1 MLRAPTGSED
11 MSILESLAE
20 AHPLTPAAVRLK
32 AALLFHGVDYDP
44 CLGRAGEWAFPSH
57 MPITLLPGE
66 PLHNGQ
72 NKFYTP
78 QLIRFPDDTQAR
90 LRVKRESRFRIVDGD
105 ADRVFTLLEDGKP
118 VTSLTFEPKLPWA
131 EALTHDGTPM
141 RASGLVQH
149 GDMLVLNVAPGCEY
163 FVVPKVGMAG
173 KTDNMSCTFCLYG
186 VPDPQRLD
194 ALGQK
199 LYEAGLPT
207 QTLERVAE
215 ACHHPETHAR
225 HLYLVGGS
233 MLSMAAEGE
242 RYLQISRH
250 LAEQGLTERYYVAC
264 GSGAIE
270 RGHMEQMKDAG
281 VRGACFNLEVWDPAQ
296 FARICP
302 GKNATVGRDR
312 WLASLEEAVD
322 VFGPGNVMSAFV
334 GGAELEGEGAFRS
347 AEEALESNLAAAEY
361 LIPRGI
367 VPTWSIFWKVTGK
380 ARGEE
385 SFYTLDLFLR
395 LNEATAALRAKTQ
408 RFTNPEFFC
417 RRCAYMELEPDFD
430 FSQFYRA
437 SNSATSSLP

>member
-1 MLRAPTGSED
+1 
-11 MSILESLAE
+11 MSILERLAE
-20 AHPLTPAAVRLK
+20 NHPQTPAAARLK
-32 AALLFHGVDYDP
+32 AALLFHGVAYDP

-57 MPITLLPGE
+57 MPFVLQPGE
-66 PLHNGQ
+66 PLHEGQ

-78 QLIRFPDDTQAR
+78 QLVRFPDDTQVR
-90 LRVKRESRFRIVDGD
+90 LRIKRDSRFRIVDGD
-105 ADRVFTLLEDGKP
+105 APRQFTLLEDGRP

-141 RASGLVQH
+141 RSSGLVQH

-163 FVVPKVGMAG
+163 FVVPKVGLAG
-173 KTDNMSCTFCLYG
+173 KTDNLSCTFCLYG
-186 VPDPQRLD
+186 VPDQRMD
-194 ALGQK
+194 ALGQR
-199 LYEAGLPT
+199 LYEAELPER
-207 QTLERVAE
+207 TLDRVAE
-215 ACHHPETHAR
+215 ACQHPETHSR

-233 MLSMAAEGE
+233 MLDMAAEGE
-242 RYLQISRH
+242 RYLQIARS
-250 LAEQGLTERYYVAC
+250 LAERGLTERYYVAC

-270 RGHMEQMKDAG
+270 RRHMVAMKDAG

-302 GKNATVGRDR
+302 GKHKTVGRDR
-312 WLASLEEAVD
+312 WLAALEEAVD

-334 GGAELEGEGAFRS
+334 GGAELEGEGAFEDPE
-347 AEEALESNLAAAEY
+347 AALESNLAGAEY

-395 LNEATAALRAKTQ
+395 LNEATAAIRARTG

-417 RRCAYMELEPDFD
+417 RRCAYMEMEPDFD
-430 FSQFYRA
+430 FARA
-437 SNSATSSLP
+437 M

>member
-1 MLRAPTGSED
+1 
-11 MSILESLAE
+11 MSILGDLAE
-20 AHPLTPAAVRLK
+20 HHGGSPAAARLK
-32 AALLFHGVDYDP
+32 AALLFYGVQYDP
-44 CLGRAGEWAFPSH
+44 CLAEAGEWAFPSH
-57 MPITLLPGE
+57 MPMSLLPGE
-66 PLHNGQ
+66 PLHKGQ
-72 NKFYTP
+72 NRIYLP
-78 QLIRFPDDTQAR
+78 QLFELADGTHGR
-90 LRVKRESRFRIVDGD
+90 LRIKRDSPFRLVPGATERRFDLYEGD
-105 ADRVFTLLEDGKP
+105 TRVTD
-118 VTSLTFEPKLPWA
+118 LTFEPKLGWT
-131 EALTHDGTPM
+131 EDLTRDGTPL

-173 KTDNMSCTFCLYG
+173 KTDNLSCNFCLYG
-186 VPDPQRLD
+186 VPDQQRLD

-199 LYEAGLPT
+199 LYEAKLPEL
-207 QTLERVAE
+207 TLDRVAE
-215 ACHHPETHAR
+215 ACSHPHTHAR

-242 RYLQISRH
+242 RYVQIARK

-270 RGHMEQMKDAG
+270 RHHMEEMKELG
-281 VRGACFNLEVWDPAQ
+281 VRGACFNLEVWDPVQ

-302 GKNATVGRDR
+302 GKSATVGRDR

-334 GGAELEGEGAFRS
+334 GGAELEGEGAFDS
-347 AEEALESNLAAAEY
+347 LEAALESNLRGAEY

-367 VPTWSIFWKVTGK
+367 MPTWSIFWKVRQ

-385 SFYTLDLFLR
+385 PLYTLDLFLR
-395 LNEATAALRAKTQ
+395 LNEGTAAIRRAAGRKM
-408 RFTNPEFFC
+408 NAEFFC

-430 FSQFYRA
+430 FV
-437 SNSATSSLP
+437 